1 MQCLLK
7 KDYLNESGNP
17 SARSEINS
25 IGRVFNGHALLSLQ
39 LGTTKINE
47 FVNVVDFY
55 NKYIVPD
62 LQNQDVNAVP
72 VLKASGIKYLVTFRN
87 QVTTQCG

>member
-1 MQCLLK
+1 MPTISC
-7 KDYLNESGNP
+7 SMP
-17 SARSEINS
+17 
-25 IGRVFNGHALLSLQ
+25 Q

-47 FVNVVDFY
+47 FVNIVDFY

-62 LQNQDVNAVP
+62 LQNPDVNAVP

-87 QVTTQCG
+87 QVLGFTASLA

>member
-1 MQCLLK
+1 
-7 KDYLNESGNP
+7 
-17 SARSEINS
+17 
-25 IGRVFNGHALLSLQ
+25 LQ

-55 NKYIVPD
+55 NKYILPD
-62 LQNQDVNAVP
+62 LQNADVNAVP

-87 QVTTQCG
+87 QVTWRKSCLLVWFLSLGFTPEKRLRVQYFDKGRTQV